1 MVERVEEMSKKR
13 GGRRREAE
21 TSSTL
26 SQKIAGVLLSI
37 AGVAILMGIITG
49 EALYPAPYNT
59 AENTISDLVGTMPS
73 EGGIVL
79 QPSATIFDAT
89 MLVTGPMIII
99 GAYLVHRASRRR
111 AAAVP
116 LALLGIG
123 VLGVGIFPGYVPVM
137 HPILALTAFV
147 SGGVA
152 AIMAYKVAAAPFRY
166 ISIVLG
172 VITLVSVVLGFVFLD
187 KWQFVEALG
196 EGGTERWIAYP
207 VVLWLTMFGGYL
219 MGHSRR
225 EPSDA

>member
-1 MVERVEEMSKKR
+1 MVQIHYGVEQCVSRHHSAAGLGFRRKDRKPDK
-13 GGRRREAE
+13 GRRHSALRVHA
-21 TSSTL
+21 T
-26 SQKIAGVLLSI
+26 
-37 AGVAILMGIITG
+37 TG
-49 EALYPAPYNT
+49 GE
-59 AENTISDLVGTMPS
+59 
-73 EGGIVL
+73 
-79 QPSATIFDAT
+79 
-89 MLVTGPMIII
+89 
-99 GAYLVHRASRRR
+99 
-111 AAAVP
+111 
-116 LALLGIG
+116 
-123 VLGVGIFPGYVPVM
+123 GYVPVM